1 MDKYKFLKKGF
12 LESLDKFEGRLN
24 EQARKGYK
32 AIAMTKEPNGYMVVL
47 FERLEH

>member
-12 LESLDKFEGRLN
+12 FESLEKFESRLN
-24 EQARKGYK
+24 DQARKGYR

-47 FERLEH
+47 FERNAA

>member
-1 MDKYKFLKKGF
+1 MDKYKFLKKGLF
-12 LESLDKFEGRLN
+12 ESLEKFQTRIN

-32 AIAMTKEPNGYMVVL
+32 AISMAKESNGYMVVL